1 MLKADSRA
9 LEQSVNQNVLNIRSL
24 ELNYYTSFYITIG
37 AQSALIGGFAYNAMT
52 QISFNNY
59 IFGDPYSDDPN
70 IQYSQDTGT
79 GLKPLSTN
87 PAVIVFWVQL
97 FQSCFYVSTASCL
110 AFAIYCIY
118 VTLIMQVF
126 GSGLALLGPIG
137 SMARATKGLKS
148 EMALTFKIYNLML
161 LTFGISSF
169 FSFWLVMDIVAAV
182 ISSFLTIFIYA
193 KSFVDC
199 WRIYKNFAFDIQKL
213 EVILD
218 TFEDDYDPDDD
229 DYNNNGVI
237 SNNNKKPTRR
247 QSMLGSIKNAFNGFF
262 QTEEPLNNLTQSEID
277 QNLLYYTKLLNN
289 FNESFNNDEINIKT
303 NRKVIDEI
311 IEQCNE
317 YINSMEA
324 NETTSND
331 NLKNL
336 TKLKKLLDLKIALRE
351 HFDRYGLLRKE
362 LRTSDKDQKIIG
374 TGDVKKDKDYS
385 QIVFVGLW
393 KASDAIEYS
402 ASLLTYNN
410 DNGDGEHKFH
420 KDIVEKITRNK
431 SPTVT
436 PIQLKKFELITQP
449 AEERLQEVQRIEENE
464 YEEGRYY
471 FDLREINP
479 KEIREF
485 WKPKPKNDQA
495 KKGDHHHPTIEEQP
509 SKEEQPIKE
518 EQYFLR
524 FHLPSKATEQD
535 LKKWEGNVA
544 KYCFKVNGK
553 NVYEFSKSN

>member
-1 MLKADSRA
+1 MLKADTRA
-9 LEQSVNQNVLNIRSL
+9 LEQNVNQNVLNIRSL

-87 PAVIVFWVQL
+87 PKVIVFWVQL
-97 FQSCFYVSTASCL
+97 FQSFFYVSTALCL
-110 AFAIYCIY
+110 ASAIYCIY

-148 EMALTFKIYNLML
+148 EMTLTFTIYNVML

-182 ISSFLTIFIYA
+182 ISSFLTILIYA

-213 EVILD
+213 EVVLD

-229 DYNNNGVI
+229 DYNNGIVV
-237 SNNNKKPTRR
+237 NNTKPTRR
-247 QSMLGSIKNAFNGFF
+247 QSMLGSIKNALNGFF

-277 QNLLYYTKLLNN
+277 QNLLHYTKLLDS

-303 NRKVIDEI
+303 NRKVTDEI

-317 YINSMEA
+317 YINTMEA
-324 NETTSND
+324 DETTSNE

-362 LRTSDKDQKIIG
+362 LRTSDKDQKVIG
-374 TGDVKKDKDYS
+374 AADVKKEKDYS
-385 QIVFVGLW
+385 QVVFVGLW

-410 DNGDGEHKFH
+410 DNGDGEHKLN
-420 KDIVEKITRNK
+420 KDVVEKITRNK
-431 SPTVT
+431 SPSVT

-471 FDLREINP
+471 FDLKEVNP
-479 KEIREF
+479 KELREF
-485 WKPKPKNDQA
+485 WQPKENPKKDQA
-495 KKGDHHHPTIEEQP
+495 TKGDQATKEDQP
-509 SKEEQPIKE
+509 MNGEQPIKE

-524 FHLPSKATEQD
+524 FHLPSTATEQD

-553 NVYEFSKSN
+553 NVYEFKK

>member
-87 PAVIVFWVQL
+87 PKVIVFWVQF
-97 FQSCFYVSTASCL
+97 FQSFFYVSTALCL
-110 AFAIYCIY
+110 ASAIYCIY

-148 EMALTFKIYNLML
+148 EMTLTFKIYNVML

-182 ISSFLTIFIYA
+182 ISSFLTILIYA
-193 KSFVDC
+193 KSFTDC

-213 EVILD
+213 EVVLD

-229 DYNNNGVI
+229 DYNNGVV

-262 QTEEPLNNLTQSEID
+262 QAEEPLNNLTQSEID
-277 QNLLYYTKLLNN
+277 QNLLHYTKLLNS
-289 FNESFNNDEINIKT
+289 FNESFNNDEINIQT
-303 NRKVIDEI
+303 NRKVTDEI

-324 NETTSND
+324 DETTSNE
-331 NLKNL
+331 NLKNV
-336 TKLKKLLDLKIALRE
+336 TKLKKLLDLKIALKE

-374 TGDVKKDKDYS
+374 TGDVKKDKDYT

-393 KASDAIEYS
+393 KASDAVEYS

-410 DNGDGEHKFH
+410 DNGDGEHKLN

-431 SPTVT
+431 SPSVT

-471 FDLREINP
+471 FDLREVNP

-495 KKGDHHHPTIEEQP
+495 KKADQPTIEEQP
-509 SKEEQPIKE
+509 NIEEQPIKE

-553 NVYEFSKSN
+553 NVYEFSKTS